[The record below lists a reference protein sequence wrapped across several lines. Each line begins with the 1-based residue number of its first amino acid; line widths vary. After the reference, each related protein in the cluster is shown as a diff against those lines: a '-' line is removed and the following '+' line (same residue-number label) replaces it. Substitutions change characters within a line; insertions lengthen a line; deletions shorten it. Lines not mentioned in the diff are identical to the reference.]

1 MLEDVPI
8 TDDWCG
14 PIDRSTDGLPLIG
27 RLGGREHIH
36 YGIGWSGNGVGPSYV
51 GGRILASLALARK
64 DEWSQCALVDRAHR
78 LFPPEPIRF
87 VGAQIVREA
96 VIRKERAENADRS
109 PSWLA
114 RQFAKLA
121 PPGPEDKA

>member
-1 MLEDVPI
+1 
-8 TDDWCG
+8 
-14 PIDRSTDGLPLIG
+14 
-27 RLGGREHIH
+27 
-36 YGIGWSGNGVGPSYV
+36 
-51 GGRILASLALARK
+51 
-64 DEWSQCALVDRAHR
+64 

-96 VIRKERAENADRS
+96 VIRKERAENADRA

-121 PPGPEDKA
+121 PPGPEDKG